1 MISKNKIKKETE
13 RIKKLNKEE
22 GRKEIKKLSK
32 LIKLNKNVKFVLSMQ
47 SHYRFKEYLKAK
59 EYKTNVYDADESY
72 TSMTWTKCGD
82 QSKEYDKQRI
92 KQCKCGYKIDR
103 DCNGSR
109 NILLKC
115 LKSLILVW

>member
-1 MISKNKIKKETE
+1 
-13 RIKKLNKEE
+13 
-22 GRKEIKKLSK
+22 
-32 LIKLNKNVKFVLSMQ
+32 MQ

-59 EYKTNVYDADESY
+59 AKEYKTTIYDADESY
-72 TSMTWTKCGD
+72 TSMTCTKCGD
-82 QSKEYDKQRI
+82 QSKEYNKDRI

-115 LKSLILVW
+115 LKSLIPV

>member
-1 MISKNKIKKETE
+1 
-13 RIKKLNKEE
+13 
-22 GRKEIKKLSK
+22 
-32 LIKLNKNVKFVLSMQ
+32 MQ
-47 SHYRFKEYLKAK
+47 SHYEFKEYLKAKAK

-72 TSMTWTKCGD
+72 TSMTCTKCGD

-115 LKSLILVW
+115 LKSLIPV

>member
-1 MISKNKIKKETE
+1 MAVIVVFVVVKNESSP
-13 RIKKLNKEE
+13 L
-22 GRKEIKKLSK
+22 LPA
-32 LIKLNKNVKFVLSMQ
+32 VLKMPP
-47 SHYRFKEYLKAK
+47 LPPVP
-59 EYKTNVYDADESY
+59 TCNVYDADESY
-72 TSMTWTKCGD
+72 TSMTCTKCGD

-115 LKSLILVW
+115 LKSLIPV

>member
-1 MISKNKIKKETE
+1 VSNLIIVVWGHG
-13 RIKKLNKEE
+13 
-22 GRKEIKKLSK
+22 GRQTRFLDTVQIIFVLGIIGLS
-32 LIKLNKNVKFVLSMQ
+32 KNVKYVLSMQ

-59 EYKTNVYDADESY
+59 AKEYKTTIYDADESY
-72 TSMTWTKCGD
+72 TSMTCTKCGD
-82 QSKEYDKQRI
+82 QSKEYNKDRI

-115 LKSLILVW
+115 LKSLIPV